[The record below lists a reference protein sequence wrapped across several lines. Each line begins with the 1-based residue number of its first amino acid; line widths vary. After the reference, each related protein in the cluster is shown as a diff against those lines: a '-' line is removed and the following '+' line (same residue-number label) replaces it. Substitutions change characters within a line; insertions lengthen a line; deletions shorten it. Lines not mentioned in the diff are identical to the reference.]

1 MMATD
6 DRPLFHGI
14 DDFERELQGKT
25 ANDTDVPDGA
35 LDHDDTSGVMATA
48 GTATATAGTA
58 TAIGGGVAVMDD
70 PAGEAEPGDR
80 NASDEA
86 TDR

>member
-25 ANDTDVPDGA
+25 ANDTDVPDGV
-35 LDHDDTSGVMATA
+35 LDHDDTSGVM
-48 GTATATAGTA
+48 ATAGTA

-70 PAGEAEPGDR
+70 PAGEVEPGDR
-80 NASDEA
+80 KASDEA